1 MLDALAEKYRDREKP
16 TAMGV
21 LLFENPE
28 YKGPLK
34 SLANKAQELLGMTL
48 VAYLR
53 SIGVMAEKGAP
64 RGRSASAAR
73 QEETASVAGLS
84 PAATARL
91 KDLYLSLNPRF
102 YGTFKDAARKLAGL
116 EAGCTR
122 GQHARFCI
130 TGVTDCPA
138 DVEIPQG
145 FRFIQE
151 GAFQNQQGLETIV
164 LPESLTEIQA
174 SAFEGSAYRYT
185 PPEIPGDSDGQ
196 DFTYT
201 SAAGGITITGYTGTA
216 EELDIP
222 GTIQGVPVRMI
233 AKGAFSGNRNLTEV
247 TMPDTIQRVQGLAF
261 EGCISLRKI
270 HLSNA
275 MTKLINTTF
284 NGCTGLREVNIPDG
298 VTALQER
305 LFKDA
310 ALERVHI
317 GKGLEALDPDCFFHS
332 YDLEDERNN
341 HPHALSA
348 ITIDPENP
356 HLKVEIPFVFSAGG
370 KTLSA
375 FFGTGICE
383 IPEGVERIG
392 PNAFSRRTGLTDV
405 TFPSTLTE
413 IGKDAFSYSSSLRRV
428 EFGENLRI
436 IGNSAFY
443 HCERLSSVLFSEG
456 LEEIGDYAFQGC
468 PIHLVSLP
476 SSLRKLGEGQL

>member
-1 MLDALAEKYRDREKP
+1 MYKRQHETLGRDLTDLYKLLGYASRKEFLDAYGYQSPSIIQERRSTEDSTDVVKRKTENVLRRLEQYYPDHVIPGRLEQDHKSLSSDISEVYRLLGYESRAEFLNAYGYTYQPSVGGRPAQDFQAMLDALAEKYRDREKP

-130 TGVTDCPA
+130 TGATNCPA

-185 PPEIPGDSDGQ
+185 PPEVPGDSDGQ

-201 SAAGGITITGYTGTA
+201 SGVGGVTITGYTGTA

-233 AKGAFSGNRNLTEV
+233 AKGAFSGNRNLTCLLY
-247 TMPDTIQRVQGLAF
+247 T
-261 EGCISLRKI
+261 S
-270 HLSNA
+270 
-275 MTKLINTTF
+275 
-284 NGCTGLREVNIPDG
+284 
-298 VTALQER
+298 
-305 LFKDA
+305 
-310 ALERVHI
+310 
-317 GKGLEALDPDCFFHS
+317 
-332 YDLEDERNN
+332 
-341 HPHALSA
+341 
-348 ITIDPENP
+348 
-356 HLKVEIPFVFSAGG
+356 
-370 KTLSA
+370 
-375 FFGTGICE
+375 
-383 IPEGVERIG
+383 
-392 PNAFSRRTGLTDV
+392 
-405 TFPSTLTE
+405 PSPR
-413 IGKDAFSYSSSLRRV
+413 D
-428 EFGENLRI
+428 
-436 IGNSAFY
+436 
-443 HCERLSSVLFSEG
+443 
-456 LEEIGDYAFQGC
+456 
-468 PIHLVSLP
+468 
-476 SSLRKLGEGQL
+476 